1 MFKSN
6 KHKLE
11 SLEEHVYDLKGYVEA
26 CGRDIAAFKR
36 EIRQDIIDLQ
46 YTRAEIDEVK
56 GYVEAICR
64 DIAAFKTIQPT
75 IYSVKAQLHDL
86 REKHDEAVES
96 GGTAVA
102 QIQQD
107 ISLLKSRVEML
118 DKWDDETRDKFR
130 SLMDYFEIS
139 FTDGRRVV
147 ERGEED
153 SNH

>member
-6 KHKLE
+6 KNKLE
-11 SLEEHVYDLKGYVEA
+11 SLEEHIDDLRRYVEA

-36 EIRQDIIDLQ
+36 EVRQDMLANE
-46 YTRAEIDEVK
+46 YKRS
-56 GYVEAICR
+56 
-64 DIAAFKTIQPT
+64 DIANLQ
-75 IYSVKAQLHDL
+75 VKLHNL
-86 REKHDEAVES
+86 EEKHDEAVEA
-96 GGTAVA
+96 GGVAVE
-102 QIQQD
+102 QIRED

-130 SLMDYFEIS
+130 SLMDYFEIN
-139 FTDGRRVV
+139 FTEGRRVV